1 MNRRF
6 GVGIV
11 FVLVLIV
18 AVVGAGA
25 LGFNLGLAQGLAGAP
40 VVAPATGAAPY
51 VYGAPWL
58 FYRPFGF
65 GFGFLGCLFPLV
77 GFLIF
82 FSLLRLVFWR
92 GGWRG
97 GMHHRDWSQS
107 VPPAFEDWHRRAHS
121 GSTTD
126 AARPSPES

>member
-11 FVLVLIV
+11 FVLVVILAV
-18 AVVGAGA
+18 AGAGA
-25 LGFNLGLAQGLAGAP
+25 LGFNLGLAQGMAGAP
-40 VVAPATGAAPY
+40 VVAPAPGAAPY

-65 GFGFLGCLFPLV
+65 GFGFLNCLFPLF

-82 FSLLRLVFWR
+82 FSLIRLVFWR

-97 GMHHRDWSQS
+97 MHGRDWSQG
-107 VPPAFEDWHRRAHS
+107 VPPAFEDWHRRAH
-121 GSTTD
+121 GSSAAD
-126 AARPSPES
+126 APRPSPES